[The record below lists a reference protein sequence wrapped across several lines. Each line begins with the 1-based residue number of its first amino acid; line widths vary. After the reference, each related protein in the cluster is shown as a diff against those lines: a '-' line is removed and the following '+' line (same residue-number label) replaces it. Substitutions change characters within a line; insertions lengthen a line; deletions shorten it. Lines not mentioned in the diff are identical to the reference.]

1 MTFIQLLVMF
11 VIFQICGLYILQR
24 FITHWWIVYIYRSKF
39 KGEHGVVFLRGAREF
54 RGCGKGDTSNC
65 HLVFR
70 QEGYFHWYFQLIW
83 SSESMLMQSASGLLV
98 WWNPISSELLTWKQ
112 VRVFCTI
119 KRLVHMKHCGG
130 DIYPQIRRWVKH
142 LIIDKTETKPK
153 N

>member
-1 MTFIQLLVMF
+1 MF
-11 VIFQICGLYILQR
+11 SSDLYSVIIIVIVIFQICCLYILQR
-24 FITHWWIVYIYRSKF
+24 ICIYRSKF

-54 RGCGKGDTSNC
+54 KGCGKGDTSNC

-83 SSESMLMQSASGLLV
+83 SSESMLLLQFVSGLLV
-98 WWNPISSELLTWKQ
+98 WWNQISSELLTWKQ
-112 VRVFCTI
+112 GRVFCI
-119 KRLVHMKHCGG
+119 IERLVHMKHCGG

-142 LIIDKTETKPK
+142 LINKTETLTKPK